1 MIQEIRLT
9 VRLKPLMGIRARMRA
24 EDQGITCS
32 EYLRALIE
40 NDFKMGGKADAL
52 AELNTEITLV
62 NGMMVRRLLTEAL
75 GPEEAKKVEAWV
87 SGKAADLV
95 GEGLH
100 RKAWGA

>member
-40 NDFKMGGKADAL
+40 QDFREGGVADAL
-52 AELNTEITLV
+52 ARLNAEVTLV
-62 NGMMVRRLLTEAL
+62 TGMMVRQLLTEAL
-75 GPEEAKKVEAWV
+75 GPEEARKLEAWA
-87 SGKAADLV
+87 SERAETLV
-95 GEGLH
+95 
-100 RKAWGA
+100 RKTLQERDREA